1 MPSMTES
8 FDYIVVGGGTAGCVI
23 AARLSEDN
31 GSRVLLVEAGVART
45 SAAEAAPPAWP
56 TLLQTS
62 ANWGDVTVPQRA
74 TGTRIPIANGRALG
88 GGSAINAMNYVR
100 GHRTSYDTWAKTGLT
115 AWGFEG
121 LLPYFMRSESTVGRD
136 PALRGTG
143 GPLRVGPP
151 CSPHPVV
158 AVMLEAAAE
167 SGYPLAVD
175 ISGGAEE
182 GFGWSDLNI
191 VDGKRQSAADAYVA
205 PAMARRNLTV
215 VTEALVHRL
224 RISGGRCTGVEY
236 STGNGTV
243 SVDCA
248 GEVVLAAGSI
258 GSPQLLMLSGVG
270 PTRHLRQTG
279 VDVVVDLPGVGEN
292 LHDHPMSD
300 VVYRATRRVPAG
312 LNNHGEAFGL
322 VRSWPGLDG
331 PDLQILFLDV
341 PGHIPDADTP
351 EMGQGYTIA
360 VAPMLPRSRG
370 TVRLASADPG
380 VRPLVDPN
388 YFSDDRDL
396 EVVVRGLRLA
406 REIGEAHALGGWR
419 EGEAQPGPRVTSDAE
434 LRQYVLKTL
443 TTYNHPVGTCRMG
456 VDPQAV
462 VDDKLR
468 VRGVEG
474 LRVADASVIPSIPSA
489 NTNATVCAIAER
501 AAELLQH

>member
-1 MPSMTES
+1 MTDS

-23 AARLSEDN
+23 AARLSEDDR
-31 GSRVLLVEAGVART
+31 SRVLLVEAGAAWP
-45 SAAEAAPPAWP
+45 SAAKAAPPAWP
-56 TLLQTS
+56 TLLRTP

-74 TGTRIPIANGRALG
+74 TGTRIPIANGRTLG

-100 GHRTSYDTWAKTGLT
+100 GHRTSYDAWAKAGLA
-115 AWGFEG
+115 AWGFED
-121 LLPYFMRSESTVGRD
+121 LLPYFMRSESTAGRD

-143 GPLRVGPP
+143 GPLKVGPP
-151 CSPHPVV
+151 CPPHPVV
-158 AVMLEAAAE
+158 AAMLEAAAE
-167 SGYPLAVD
+167 SGHPLAVD

-191 VDGKRQSAADAYVA
+191 VDGKRQSAADAYLA
-205 PAMARRNLTV
+205 PATARRNLTV

-236 STGNGTV
+236 STGARGTV
-243 SVDCA
+243 SVDCV
-248 GEVVLAAGSI
+248 GEVILAAGSI

-270 PTRHLRQTG
+270 PAKHLRQTG
-279 VDVVVDLPGVGEN
+279 VDIAVDLAGVGEN

-300 VVYRATRRVPAG
+300 LVYRATRRVPAG
-312 LNNHGEAFGL
+312 RNNHGEAFGL
-322 VRSWPGLDG
+322 VRSRPGLDG

-341 PGHIPDADTP
+341 PGHIPDADMP

-388 YFSDDRDL
+388 YYADDQDL
-396 EVVVRGLRLA
+396 EAVVRGLRLA
-406 REIGEAHALGGWR
+406 REIGEARALGGWCA
-419 EGEAQPGPRVTSDAE
+419 GEAQPGPKATSDAE
-434 LRQYVLKTL
+434 LRQYVLDTL

-456 VDPQAV
+456 VDAQAV
-462 VDDKLR
+462 VDDRLR
-468 VRGVEG
+468 VRGVED

-501 AAELLQH
+501 AADLLQR